1 MGSIPITR
9 SNYTEHVLSRLRI
22 PILIALAW
30 LSFGAAALEAVPAR
44 KVDLTGS
51 WKLNAALSDDA
62 EHMLEERQRL
72 ERERYMRWRKE
83 QERMY
88 PPGAA
93 PPIEVDGPVTPREP
107 SPSRRASMKRR
118 QEALYKMLA
127 ISDTL
132 EIRQDGATFDIVTA
146 VESRRVV
153 GGSNTQVSMP
163 EGQLADSKVGWD
175 GQWFVIDRKVRGGP
189 RALEKFRLLPKTG
202 QLEYQM
208 NWSGD
213 SALAGMKIKRVFDRV
228 TEQPPPGDP
237 SAGPV
242 R

>member
-1 MGSIPITR
+1 VLHTREIGLLQSDRVSI
-9 SNYTEHVLSRLRI
+9 RLR
-22 PILIALAW
+22 LFALL
-30 LSFGAAALEAVPAR
+30 LSSCAAFNAAALEAVPKR
-44 KVDLTGS
+44 TVDLSGS

-62 EHMLEERQRL
+62 EHMLEERQRE
-72 ERERYMRWRKE
+72 ERERYMRWRRD

-93 PPIEVDGPVTPREP
+93 PPIEVDGSAAPREP

-118 QEALYKMLA
+118 QEILYKMLA

-132 EIRQDGATFDIVTA
+132 EIRQDGATLDIVSA

-153 GGSNTQVSMP
+153 GGSSTQVSLP

-175 GQWFVIDRKVRGGP
+175 GLVFVIDRRVRGGP
-189 RALEKFRLLPKTG
+189 RVVEKFRLVPKTG

-213 SALAGMKIKRVFDRV
+213 SEIAGMKIKRVFDRV
-228 TEQPPPGDP
+228 TQSPPPADP